1 MPTTDIDNED
11 RAGWGQDR
19 ARRVRRRDRPARL
32 RLHRPRV
39 LLGDRRRPDLLLDKG
54 REHFEAEIADE
65 EADEESRAADEQG
78 ETADQE
84 DRTAEEVGGGE

>member
-1 MPTTDIDNED
+1 MEIAGDLICNLLHQAR
-11 RAGWGQDR
+11 RAGVDPE
-19 ARRVRRRDRPARL
+19 V
-32 RLHRPRV
+32 
-39 LLGDRRRPDLLLDKG
+39 LLDKG

>member
-1 MPTTDIDNED
+1 MEIAGDLICNLLHQAR
-11 RAGWGQDR
+11 RAGVDPE
-19 ARRVRRRDRPARL
+19 V
-32 RLHRPRV
+32 
-39 LLGDRRRPDLLLDKG
+39 LDKG